1 MFGIKSTKI
10 RIQNC
15 KDKVQWKLL
24 LCLTYEMC
32 LDSLSYEKYDFKTK
46 WFNWLSD

>member
-1 MFGIKSTKI
+1 MFETKSTKI

-24 LCLTYEMC
+24 LCL
-32 LDSLSYEKYDFKTK
+32 SYEKYDFKTK
-46 WFNWLSD
+46 SFNWLSD